1 MVGRKSDENGVS
13 RKDES
18 EMGSFVEDMAESL
31 VEIDGS
37 NEEEERDTRGYNIK
51 KIYYVVFG
59 AAALAAVILVVFSL
73 GGEKVCPRT
82 PAYRLFFKEYSIWK
96 SLSYDCRV
104 LKVELHQ

>member
-37 NEEEERDTRGYNIK
+37 NEAEERDARGYNIK
-51 KIYYVVFG
+51 KIYM
-59 AAALAAVILVVFSL
+59 
-73 GGEKVCPRT
+73 
-82 PAYRLFFKEYSIWK
+82 
-96 SLSYDCRV
+96 SY
-104 LKVELHQ
+104 LEPLLWPQ